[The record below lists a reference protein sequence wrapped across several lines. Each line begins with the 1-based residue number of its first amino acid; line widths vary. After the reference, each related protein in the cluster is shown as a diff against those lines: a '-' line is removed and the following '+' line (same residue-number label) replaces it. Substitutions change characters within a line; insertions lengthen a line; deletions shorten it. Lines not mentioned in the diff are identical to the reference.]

1 VRRRLRLT
9 VVLLT
14 VGTLLVSG
22 VVTLLLTVHTTRN
35 QTRREIV
42 GEARSLAVTVGLETA
57 GRHGDPRAVRLRVVL
72 RTLEKPLR
80 LEGSAVVTIGTDG
93 SLRQVGVGQRPAVLP
108 DGLVPAD
115 LDVGALRSGP
125 VSGIRGSRI
134 FAAAPFEV
142 TYQFQGQQREA
153 HEAIVLVRRAP
164 SGLATALPWLL
175 ASSAILLVI
184 AVIVADRLVRRTVV
198 PLRSVEAV
206 TSRIAAGE
214 LSARVEAMPAADA
227 ELQRLGTAINAM
239 AEALA
244 AAQNTQR
251 QFLLSV
257 SHELRTPLTSIQGF
271 AEALEDGTAT
281 DVPRAAAII
290 ASESRRLAR
299 LVSDLLELA
308 RLDTGRFSL
317 RPGRVRL
324 SQAVTEAVA
333 AFEPS
338 ARDLGLTLVSQ
349 VDQADVDVIADPDR
363 LTQVVSNLVEN
374 ALNHASGAVGVGAAR
389 AGGTPAVVWVD
400 DDGPGVAAADLP
412 HVFTRLFSSQERPG
426 RRVGT
431 GLGLAIVAD
440 LVGSMGGQVR
450 AESPTGP
457 SGGTRVVVT
466 LPVAP
471 DPSISAGPG

>member
-153 HEAIVLVRRAP
+153 HEAIVLVRRTP

-374 ALNHASGAVGVGAAR
+374 ALNHASGAVGVGAA
-389 AGGTPAVVWVD
+389 G
-400 DDGPGVAAADLP
+400 
-412 HVFTRLFSSQERPG
+412 
-426 RRVGT
+426 
-431 GLGLAIVAD
+431 
-440 LVGSMGGQVR
+440 
-450 AESPTGP
+450 
-457 SGGTRVVVT
+457 
-466 LPVAP
+466 PVAP
-471 DPSISAGPG
+471 ARRRAG